1 MQHLRHPLLELL
13 HVLDQN
19 LLMDLALLQIC
30 LLLDSVE
37 EAVQLVLRIVKLAGG
52 VKLLNLHQLLVELG
66 HGWRLCRQRDSRH
79 RHRFRRW

>member
-1 MQHLRHPLLELL
+1 
-13 HVLDQN
+13 
-19 LLMDLALLQIC
+19 MDLALLQIC

-66 HGWRLCRQRDSRH
+66 HGW
-79 RHRFRRW
+79 